1 MLTESIV
8 SDFKKEYSSI
18 MIRFQRNNG
27 KYHDR
32 YLVIDYNTENETIY
46 HCGAS
51 SKDAGDK
58 ITTILT
64 IENTAIY
71 HQIFD
76 ELLKNPRLDL

>member
-1 MLTESIV
+1 
-8 SDFKKEYSSI
+8 
-18 MIRFQRNNG
+18 MIRFQRTNG

-46 HCGAS
+46 HCEAS